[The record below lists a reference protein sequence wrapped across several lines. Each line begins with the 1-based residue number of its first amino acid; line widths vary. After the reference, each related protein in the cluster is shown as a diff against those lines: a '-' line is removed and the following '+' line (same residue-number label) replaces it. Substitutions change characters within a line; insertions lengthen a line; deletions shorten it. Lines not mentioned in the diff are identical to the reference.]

1 MGEAA
6 RERFFQCGGGRLITF
21 FFPRTKATRVPA
33 FVRCGYDKL
42 ACRLHTSRSTSPMHL
57 ANRRAHL
64 LLSVALVH
72 RDSTGQ
78 PPNEQAALQSRLAAG
93 RPGPRVVR
101 RHVWPGIA
109 KRTAE
114 RASPAAQNLAPARF
128 QVL

>member
-6 RERFFQCGGGRLITF
+6 RERFLQCGGGRLITIF
-21 FFPRTKATRVPA
+21 LLGQRLQGLSLDADMISLRAVYTRHALHHLCTLRTA
-33 FVRCGYDKL
+33 
-42 ACRLHTSRSTSPMHL
+42 
-57 ANRRAHL
+57 AHL
-64 LLSVALVH
+64 LLSAALVH
-72 RDSTGQ
+72 LDSTGQ

-93 RPGPRVVR
+93 RPCPRVVR

-114 RASPAAQNLAPARF
+114 RASPVAQNLAPARF